1 MFAKFAFD
9 AFPLKFPTKFVAVI
23 LPATVKPVLLI
34 VTTLATPPTPAVMF
48 PLLVAILTLLLPLL
62 MAAPDP
68 GGDHCNIPF
77 PSVVSK
83 YPAIPP
89 VIVTLLTGPK
99 FANPLTFKLGT
110 VTKLLALSYKNAE
123 LPPNT
128 PLLLYCTEKLGPSG
142 LPPALNGCPLA

>member
-62 MAAPDP
+62 MAAPY
-68 GGDHCNIPF
+68 NR
-77 PSVVSK
+77 
-83 YPAIPP
+83 
-89 VIVTLLTGPK
+89 
-99 FANPLTFKLGT
+99 
-110 VTKLLALSYKNAE
+110 
-123 LPPNT
+123 
-128 PLLLYCTEKLGPSG
+128 
-142 LPPALNGCPLA
+142 